1 MIAYIPSYL
10 IQYLTIVAILVGILS
25 KFKRDSLKK
34 ENKAKSIAI
43 NSDIGLT
50 LRSVISRVDWAAY
63 EAEVANLRSEVA
75 LGRLKELEAEIMKLR
90 EYLATAF
97 EVSAELDRRFSSSVF
112 EGKEIKSKKM
122 YQNESSGIELPVEAG
137 NKLSSTEA
145 QVVNLLSS
153 SEGMVAREIQY
164 KLNMSREHVSRLLSR
179 LVDHGVL
186 LRSRK
191 GRQFLYQLKKN
202 SQNSVNDK

>member
-1 MIAYIPSYL
+1 L
-10 IQYLTIVAILVGILS
+10 IIVAILGGILS
-25 KFKRDSLKK
+25 KFKRDLKK

-63 EAEVANLRSEVA
+63 EAEVANLRSEAA

-97 EVSAELDRRFSSSVF
+97 EVSAELDRRFSSSIF

-122 YQNESSGIELPVEAG
+122 YQNRSSGIELPVEAG

-202 SQNSVNDK
+202 SQNSVNGK